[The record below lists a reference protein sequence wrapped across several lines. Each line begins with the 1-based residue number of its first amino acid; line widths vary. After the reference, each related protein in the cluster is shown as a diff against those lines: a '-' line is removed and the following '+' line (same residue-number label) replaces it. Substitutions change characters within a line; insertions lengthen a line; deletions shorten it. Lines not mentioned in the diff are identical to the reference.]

1 MKKAA
6 LWIIAAATVAVDAW
20 AADPAQF
27 ERVQNDAYFNSL
39 RDATSAYDAK
49 DFARAF
55 ALNHRAACGGDKT
68 SQAILGRMYLLGQG
82 TERNDL
88 TGYAWIKLAAE
99 FNFADFTSIAR
110 KLEGALTPEM
120 REKGNALSDSLR
132 KSYGLAAT
140 NMSCHGVSRHGVYL
154 IDSVVCTPGSAG
166 GGELELRRCVDD
178 APARP

>member
-39 RDATSAYDAK
+39 RDATS
-49 DFARAF
+49 
-55 ALNHRAACGGDKT
+55 LNHRAACGGDKT